1 MNWVGNRKDRL
12 TMTENELQKLYE
24 KHKEHLIDA
33 PWIMG
38 ILIMLTFKN
47 NYTYDE
53 FDTILTKL
61 ENGTLTKEEFLK
73 KEMEIND
80 NDV

>member
-1 MNWVGNRKDRL
+1 
-12 TMTENELQKLYE
+12 MTENELQTLYE
-24 KHKEHLIDA
+24 KHKERLIDA
-33 PWIMG
+33 PWIMA
-38 ILIMLTFKN
+38 IMIMLTFKN

-73 KEMEIND
+73 KEMETND

>member
-1 MNWVGNRKDRL
+1 MNEK
-12 TMTENELQKLYE
+12 ELKKLYE
-24 KHKEHLIDA
+24 RHKERLIDM
-33 PWIMG
+33 PWIMA
-38 ILIMLTFKN
+38 IMTMLTFKN
-47 NYTYDE
+47 TYTYDE

-61 ENGTLTKEEFLK
+61 ENGTLTKKEFLK

>member
-1 MNWVGNRKDRL
+1 MA
-12 TMTENELQKLYE
+12 ENELQKLYE
-24 KHKEHLIDA
+24 KHKERLIDA
-33 PWIMG
+33 PWIMA
-38 ILIMLTFKN
+38 IMIMLTFKN

-73 KEMEIND
+73 EEVNKNGIMD
-80 NDV
+80 

>member
-1 MNWVGNRKDRL
+1 
-12 TMTENELQKLYE
+12 MTENELQKLYE
-24 KHKEHLIDA
+24 KHKERLIDA
-33 PWIMG
+33 PWIMA

-73 KEMEIND
+73 EGVNKNGIMD
-80 NDV
+80 

>member
-1 MNWVGNRKDRL
+1 
-12 TMTENELQKLYE
+12 MTENELQKLYE
-24 KHKEHLIDA
+24 KHKKRLIGE
-33 PWIMG
+33 PWIMA